1 MEDLLGL
8 LALALY
14 ITAILAL
21 SAGITFAVIKIS
33 PSQSAKSAKEQAE
46 KSAS

>member
-1 MEDLLGL
+1 MSDVLGL

-21 SAGITFAVIKIS
+21 SAGVTFAVIKIS
-33 PSQSAKSAKEQAE
+33 PSQTAKEQA
-46 KSAS
+46 KSSE

>member
-8 LALALY
+8 LLLVVY

-21 SAGITFAVIKIS
+21 SAGVTFLVIKIS
-33 PSQSAKSAKEQAE
+33 PSQSAKQQAAE
-46 KSAS
+46 KNAP

>member
-8 LALALY
+8 LLLVVY

-21 SAGITFAVIKIS
+21 SAGVTFLVIKIS
-33 PSQSAKSAKEQAE
+33 PSQSAKEQAE
-46 KSAS
+46 KASS